1 MTIINIVPCMKLA
14 DTNGFCDML
23 FNYYTTIF
31 LCRKYTFILF
41 CCYCYITIYSMGM
54 ICSCIYL
61 YLYIIN
67 RFYVMKLMYVLY
79 NV

>member
-54 ICSCIYL
+54 
-61 YLYIIN
+61 
-67 RFYVMKLMYVLY
+67 
-79 NV
+79 